1 MLGWPAILAKDGD
14 FSSELLYVIAILIL
28 AGIGAIAD
36 KIKQKMAGE
45 SKPPAKQPGPREVP
59 RSEIRVEEPPRRPAP
74 PRPAAPQRPQ
84 QQRQAPRPPVVWEA
98 PQPRQ
103 PYRPQAPPRP
113 RPATPRPPQER
124 RVQPEAAPTSAAA
137 RSVVSVAPT
146 VAGDVGALQGRPA
159 PTQLA
164 ARQVGEKTGL
174 VSERDVGPPTARP
187 AHAAEVKHPGIEW
200 LSLTRADL
208 PRAVILSEILSPPI
222 ALREQDRLF

>member
-59 RSEIRVEEPPRRPAP
+59 RGEIRVEEPPRRPVP
-74 PRPAAPQRPQ
+74 PRPVAPQRPQ

-103 PYRPQAPPRP
+103 PQRPQAPPKP
-113 RPATPRPPQER
+113 RPVAQRPPAPPAVPTSER
-124 RVQPEAAPTSAAA
+124 RVLVQPALTSSEAAVIAKEAEGG
-137 RSVVSVAPT
+137 V
-146 VAGDVGALQGRPA
+146 GRPA
-159 PTQLA
+159 REPAQA
-164 ARQVGEKTGL
+164 VGAR
-174 VSERDVGPPTARP
+174 
-187 AHAAEVKHPGIEW
+187 HPGIEW
-200 LSLTRADL
+200 LALSRADL
-208 PRAVILSEILSPPI
+208 PRAIILSEILSPPI